1 MTLKEIIIKK
11 SKLLDAIPN
20 KFLTSVEKSQKV
32 LYNEMVVLLNKLE
45 LTSDGRLVLSQ
56 SNYNIAAK
64 ISEDLKTVLLE
75 SPYTEAV
82 KDFSKEFDT
91 LKTINDT
98 YFNKAYPDYT
108 APDVGTIVINNAKR
122 QTVTSLLSTSVDN
135 SFIEPI
141 KGVLDDAI
149 TSGASFLETLQNI
162 RLTIEGGENSKGDEV
177 DGKLLKYAKQIAHD
191 NFAIAD
197 RSYTNAIADDLESEW
212 FLYDGTEV
220 ADSRCFCM
228 ERKGNYYHYK
238 EIQAWGRGEKVGE
251 CGKDWQGK
259 NANTNEATIFILAGG
274 YNCLDSIMP
283 VSLAIVPIA
292 DVKRA
297 MELGYFEPSEF
308 ERKELGL

>member
-1 MTLKEIIIKK
+1 MTLKEIIIQK

-20 KFLTSVEKSQKV
+20 KFLSSVEKSQKV
-32 LYNEMVVLLNKLE
+32 LYNELVVLLNKLE
-45 LTSDGRLVLSQ
+45 LADGKMVLSQ
-56 SNYNIAAK
+56 KNYDIAAK
-64 ISEDLKTVLLE
+64 IAEDLKAVLLE

-82 KDFSKEFDT
+82 KDFSGEFNN
-91 LKTINDT
+91 LKTINDK
-98 YFNKAYPDYT
+98 YFNVAYPEYA
-108 APDVGTIVINNAKR
+108 APNVGAIIIDNAKR

-135 SFIEPI
+135 SFIDPI
-141 KGVLDDAI
+141 KSVLEDAI

-162 RLTIEGGENSKGDEV
+162 RLTIEGGENAKGDEV

-197 RSYTNAIADDLESEW
+197 RSYTNSVADELEAEW

-228 ERKGNYYHYK
+228 ERKGRYYHYK
-238 EIQAWGRGEKVGE
+238 EIEGWGRGEKVGE

-283 VSLAIVPIA
+283 VSISIVPLS

-308 ERKELGL
+308 ERTELGI

>member
-11 SKLLDAIPN
+11 SKLLEAIPN

-45 LTSDGRLVLSQ
+45 LTDGKLVLSQ

-64 ISEDLKTVLLE
+64 ISEDLKTVLLG

-82 KDFSKEFDT
+82 KDFSKEFNT

-98 YFNKAYPDYT
+98 YFNVAYPDYA
-108 APDVGTIVINNAKR
+108 APETGVLIVSNAQR
-122 QTVTSLLSTSVDN
+122 QTVTSLLSTSVDT

-141 KGVLDDAI
+141 KSVLDDAI
-149 TSGASFLETLQNI
+149 TSGASFLETVQNI
-162 RLTIEGGENSKGDEV
+162 RLTIEGGENAKGDEV

-238 EIQAWGRGEKVGE
+238 EIEAWGRGEKVGE

>member
-11 SKLLDAIPN
+11 SKLLEAIPN

-45 LTSDGRLVLSQ
+45 IVDGNLVLSQ

-64 ISEDLKTVLLE
+64 ITEDLKTVLLE

-91 LKTINDT
+91 LKKINDT
-98 YFNKAYPDYT
+98 YFNVAYPEYS
-108 APDVGTIVINNAKR
+108 APETGAIIVGNAKR
-122 QTVTSLLSTSVDN
+122 QTVTALLNTSVDS
-135 SFIEPI
+135 SFIDPI
-141 KGVLDDAI
+141 KSVLDDAI
-149 TSGASFLETLQNI
+149 TSGASFLETVQNI
-162 RLTIEGGENSKGDEV
+162 RLTIEGGENAKGDEV

-228 ERKGNYYHYK
+228 QRKGHYYHYK

-259 NANTNEATIFILAGG
+259 NANTNESTIFILAGG

-283 VSLAIVPIA
+283 VSIAIVPLDEIR
-292 DVKRA
+292 RA
-297 MELGYFEPSEF
+297 MDLGYFEPSEF
-308 ERKELGL
+308 ERVELGL